1 MTSECAVAFLRKSG
15 FTVEQIQNIADAFAG
30 EVVNVR
36 NIVNDDQ
43 MADAKKM
50 IREATYQELFF
61 MDDILNEIRAVCFD
75 ESTLDILND
84 LLGYSARQSSKL
96 IEEEYQ
102 RVTGKTE

>member
-1 MTSECAVAFLRKSG
+1 MTSECAVSFLRKNG
-15 FTVEQIQNIADAFAG
+15 LTIEQIQNIADAFTG
-30 EVVNVR
+30 EIVNVR

-43 MADAKKM
+43 MADAKKL

-75 ESTLDILND
+75 EPTIGILDDILR
-84 LLGYSARQSSKL
+84 YSARQSSKL

-102 RVTGKTE
+102 RITGKME